1 MVEFEVLGIA
11 SLGLVILIVFYLLFD
26 KLKDIETNERP
37 LNETEIERI
46 TNLVLDREA
55 AKLKQGNTEEI
66 GRMKDQ
72 VGEVKGEHVSI
83 RELVAKV
90 SEAQT
95 STARAVETS
104 TGVSQKVANA
114 LGGTDTHVKGV
125 YGEERAKS
133 ILTFAGLRESEHFL
147 VQPALAPYEGNPKG
161 KAPDFAIILPGGGA
175 LAIDSKSVVKNAFN
189 AFYKLDSE
197 EDNAEK
203 KRLLGEH
210 SKAVWGHVKMLAER
224 NYPLGLEQSYG
235 KGPDYTLMFIPND
248 DFLYR
253 AERGVSGTMRT
264 AMGFNTLREAAI
276 RRRVFLCS
284 PDSLAMKAIDVM
296 DHWKSA
302 SKLEDVNDVLELVQD
317 VTEAIVHSED
327 KKAAHH
333 KSMKGAVESWNEYV
347 NETEGTHGR
356 RSRPSLRVSITSLF
370 EKVKSKQVHS
380 SGRGKKGMKME
391 PQPLDEISA
400 SIKEPTATK
409 AIDMHTSARLEEAY
423 VEEEE

>member
-1 MVEFEVLGIA
+1 VLGIA

-55 AKLKQGNTEEI
+55 AKLKQENTEEI
-66 GRMKDQ
+66 SRMKDQ
-72 VGEVKGEHVSI
+72 VGEVKTENVTI
-83 RELVAKV
+83 RDLVAAV
-90 SEAQT
+90 
-95 STARAVETS
+95 STAQKTTASAVETS

-114 LGGTDTHVKGV
+114 LGGSDTDVKRI
-125 YGEERAKS
+125 YGEERARS
-133 ILTFAGLRESEHFL
+133 ILTFADLREGEHFL
-147 VQPALAPYEGNPKG
+147 VQPPLAPYEGNPNG

-175 LAIDSKSVVKNAFN
+175 LAIDSKTITKHAFN
-189 AFYKLDSE
+189 AYRQLDSE
-197 EDNAEK
+197 EDDAEK
-203 KRLLGEH
+203 KRLLHEH
-210 SKAVWGHVKMLAER
+210 SKAVWGHVKLLAER

-253 AERGVSGTMRT
+253 AERGVSNTMRT

-317 VTEAIVHSED
+317 VTEAIVDSEE

-347 NETEGTHGR
+347 NETESTHGG

-391 PQPLDEISA
+391 PQPLNEISA
-400 SIKEPTATK
+400 SIKAPTATK

>member
-1 MVEFEVLGIA
+1 MLGIA

-55 AKLKQGNTEEI
+55 TKLKQENTEEI
-66 GRMKDQ
+66 SRMKDQ
-72 VGEVKGEHVSI
+72 VGEVKTENVTI
-83 RELVAKV
+83 RDLVAAV
-90 SEAQT
+90 
-95 STARAVETS
+95 STAQETTASAVETS

-114 LGGTDTHVKGV
+114 LGGSDTDVKRI
-125 YGEERAKS
+125 YGEERARS
-133 ILTFAGLRESEHFL
+133 ILTFADLREGEHFL
-147 VQPALAPYEGNPKG
+147 VQPPLAPYEGNPNG

-175 LAIDSKSVVKNAFN
+175 LAIDSKTITKHAFN
-189 AFYKLDSE
+189 AYRQLDSE
-197 EDNAEK
+197 EDDAEK
-203 KRLLGEH
+203 KRLLHEH
-210 SKAVWGHVKMLAER
+210 SKAIWGHVKLLAER

-253 AERGVSGTMRT
+253 AERGVSSTMRT

-317 VTEAIVHSED
+317 VTEAIVDSEE

-347 NETEGTHGR
+347 NETESTHGG

-391 PQPLDEISA
+391 PQPLNEISA
-400 SIKEPTATK
+400 SIKAPTATK

>member
-1 MVEFEVLGIA
+1 MVEVEVLGIA

-55 AKLKQGNTEEI
+55 TKLKQGNTEEI
-66 GRMKDQ
+66 SRMKDQ
-72 VGEVKGEHVSI
+72 VGEVKTENVTI
-83 RELVAKV
+83 RDLVAAV
-90 SEAQT
+90 
-95 STARAVETS
+95 STAQETTASAVETS

-114 LGGTDTHVKGV
+114 LGGSDTDVKRI
-125 YGEERAKS
+125 YGEERARS
-133 ILTFAGLRESEHFL
+133 ILTFADLREGEHFL
-147 VQPALAPYEGNPKG
+147 VQPPLAPYEGNPNG
-161 KAPDFAIILPGGGA
+161 KEPDFAIILPGGGA
-175 LAIDSKSVVKNAFN
+175 LAIDSKTITKHAFN
-189 AFYKLDSE
+189 AYRQLDSE
-197 EDNAEK
+197 EDDAEK
-203 KRLLGEH
+203 KRLLHEH
-210 SKAVWGHVKMLAER
+210 SKAVWGHVKLLAER

-253 AERGVSGTMRT
+253 AERGVSSTMRT

-400 SIKEPTATK
+400 SIKGPTATK

>member
-1 MVEFEVLGIA
+1 MVEAEVLGIA

-55 AKLKQGNTEEI
+55 TKLKQENTEEI
-66 GRMKDQ
+66 SRMKDQ
-72 VGEVKGEHVSI
+72 VGEVKTENVTI
-83 RELVAKV
+83 RDLVAAV
-90 SEAQT
+90 
-95 STARAVETS
+95 STAQETTASAVETS

-114 LGGTDTHVKGV
+114 LGGSDTDVKRI
-125 YGEERAKS
+125 YGEERARS
-133 ILTFAGLRESEHFL
+133 ILTFADLREGEHFL
-147 VQPALAPYEGNPKG
+147 VQPPLAPYEGNPNG
-161 KAPDFAIILPGGGA
+161 KEPDFAIILPGGGA
-175 LAIDSKSVVKNAFN
+175 LAIDSKTVTKHAFN
-189 AFYKLDSE
+189 AYRQLDSE

-203 KRLLGEH
+203 KRLLHEH
-210 SKAVWGHVKMLAER
+210 SKAVWGHVKKLAER

-253 AERGVSGTMRT
+253 AERGVSSRMRT
-264 AMGFNTLREAAI
+264 EMGFNTLREAAI

-302 SKLEDVNDVLELVQD
+302 SKLEDVDDILDLVQD
-317 VTEAIVHSED
+317 VAEAVVESED
-327 KKAAHH
+327 KKAALHLSLEGVR
-333 KSMKGAVESWNEYV
+333 KSWNEYV
-347 NETEGTHGR
+347 NETESTRGR
-356 RSRPSLRVSITSLF
+356 RPRPSLRVSITSLF
-370 EKVKSKQVHS
+370 KKVKSKRVHS

-391 PQPLDEISA
+391 PQPVDEISA
-400 SIKEPTATK
+400 SMKAPTTSK